1 MPTKPRIATNTNIS
15 ADVIN
20 AVKNSASTYYKD
32 YVPYVTEDADSL
44 RGIGAI
50 IMDNPALENEFLNTL
65 VNRIAFAR
73 IASRLYTN
81 PLATLKKGVID
92 VGETVEDIFVN
103 IAKVYQYGEIAG
115 SGADTATNLF
125 KKYEPDVRTAFYIM
139 NSQLTYP
146 VTVNRAMLKSAF
158 KSWSGMDELISGIIQ
173 SVYTAAAYDEFNIT
187 KYLIGQH
194 ILNGKL
200 AYYRFDETSADK
212 YKLCATQMRKVSND
226 FQFMSTDYNI
236 AGVTTFTDSD
246 KKVILIN
253 TDYDANIDTN
263 VLAGAFQLPY
273 ADYLNRRI
281 LIDGLGHL
289 DISRLNKAFA
299 NDPTY
304 TEPSA
309 DDMTFLDKVAGVIID
324 EDFVQ
329 IYDNVF
335 EMRDMPV
342 ANTLDH
348 NYFLH
353 MWQTYAVSPFANA
366 VAVIPS
372 TLVATQTENNTT
384 IGDLPYG
391 GINYNIL
398 PFSDS
403 SGKSDITVGTPITY
417 LFTADV
423 NTIKGGCKDLV
434 WTLESDNT
442 NSAVI
447 YPNGLIKARSIAK
460 TENYYGTIKVNATV
474 KGTNIKK
481 KFTLHIGMYTA

>member
-32 YVPYVTEDADSL
+32 YVPYVTADADSL

-50 IMDNPALENEFLNTL
+50 IMNNPALENEFLNTL

-125 KKYEPDVRTAFYIM
+125 KRYEPDVRTAFYIM

-263 VLAGAFQLPY
+263 VLASAFQLPY

-309 DDMTFLDKVAGVIID
+309 DDMAFLDKVAGVIID

-366 VAVIPS
+366 VAVIPND
-372 TLVATQTENNTT
+372 LVALQTTDNT
-384 IGDLPYG
+384 
-391 GINYNIL
+391 
-398 PFSDS
+398 S
-403 SGKSDITVGTPITY
+403 ITYTHTFYSPLAGSTPPVGTPFSVQVEGT
-417 LFTADV
+417 V
-423 NTIKGGCKDLV
+423 NTVDGGCHDIIYSLV
-434 WTLESDNT
+434 STTATETKVNPNGFITGKTIDKGSSDN
-442 NSAVI
+442 
-447 YPNGLIKARSIAK
+447 
-460 TENYYGTIKVNATV
+460 YGKVVVKGTV
-474 KGTNIKK
+474 KGTNVSKNITIAI
-481 KFTLHIGMYTA
+481 FHTS

>member
-1 MPTKPRIATNTNIS
+1 MPTKPRITTNTNIN

-20 AVKNSASTYYKD
+20 AVKNSASSYYKD
-32 YVPYVTEDADSL
+32 YVPYVTTDSDSL

-50 IMDNPALENEFLNTL
+50 IMNNPALENEFLSTL

-92 VGETVEDIFVN
+92 VGETIEDIFVN

-158 KSWSGMDELISGIIQ
+158 KSWSGMDELISSIIQ

-200 AYYRFDETSADK
+200 AYYRFDDTSADK

-263 VLAGAFQLPY
+263 VLASAFQLPY

-289 DISRLNKAFA
+289 DITRLNKAFA

-304 TEPSA
+304 KEPSA
-309 DDMTFLDKVAGVIID
+309 ADIAFLDKVAGVIID
-324 EDFVQ
+324 EDFIQ

-366 VAVIPS
+366 VAVIPNN
-372 TLVATQTENNTT
+372 LVETQTNTNTT
-384 IGDLPYG
+384 IGNLST
-391 GINYNIL
+391 NTN
-398 PFSDS
+398 SVQ
-403 SGKSDITVGTPITY
+403 VGFGAPVEGTTFTY
-417 LFTADV
+417 LFSAPV
-423 NTIKGGCKDLV
+423 NSVKGACRELIWSKN
-434 WTLESDNT
+434 SDNT
-442 NSAVI
+442 NSAVLN
-447 YPNGLIKARSIAK
+447 PNGFVTIKSIPK
-460 TENYYGTIKVNATV
+460 TNHYYGTLTVTATV
-474 KGTNIKK
+474 KGTNISKD
-481 KFTLHIGMYTA
+481 FTLNIGTYGD

>member
-32 YVPYVTEDADSL
+32 YVPYVRVDSDSL

-50 IMDNPALENEFLNTL
+50 IMNNPALENEFLSTL

-125 KKYEPDVRTAFYIM
+125 KRYEPDVRTAFYIM

-200 AYYRFDETSADK
+200 AYYRFDDTSADK
-212 YKLCATQMRKVSND
+212 YNLCATQMRKVSND

-263 VLAGAFQLPY
+263 VLASAFQLPY

-289 DISRLNKAFA
+289 DIARLNKAFA

-309 DDMTFLDKVAGVIID
+309 DDMTFLDKVAAVVID

-366 VAVIPS
+366 VAVIPNN
-372 TLVATQTENNTT
+372 LVEVQTSSNTT
-384 IGDLPYG
+384 ITFSQSPF
-391 GINYNIL
+391 NIL
-398 PFSDS
+398 TGNKPS
-403 SGKSDITVGTPITY
+403 VGTPFS
-417 LFTADV
+417 LMVSAAV
-423 NTIKGGCKDLV
+423 NTIEGGAKDLIY
-434 WTLESDNT
+434 TLVSDNT
-442 NSAVI
+442 NSATV
-447 YPNGLIKARSIAK
+447 YPNGFVTGKSIEK
-460 TENYYGTIKVNATV
+460 TENYYGKITVKATV
-474 KGTNIKK
+474 KGTNISKDISI
-481 KFTLHIGMYTA
+481 TIGQYTA

>member
-20 AVKNSASTYYKD
+20 AVKNSASSYYKD
-32 YVPYVTEDADSL
+32 YVPYVTADSDSL

-50 IMDNPALENEFLNTL
+50 IMNNPALENEFLSTL

-200 AYYRFDETSADK
+200 AYYKFDDTSVDK

-236 AGVTTFTDSD
+236 AGVTTFTDSE

-263 VLAGAFQLPY
+263 VLASAFQLPY

-289 DISRLNKAFA
+289 DITRLNKAFA

-304 TEPSA
+304 KEPNA
-309 DDMTFLDKVAGVIID
+309 DDMAFLDKVAGVIID

-366 VAVIPS
+366 VAVIPNN
-372 TLVATQTENNTT
+372 LVEAQTTYNTT
-384 IGDLPYG
+384 IGDL
-391 GINYNIL
+391 
-398 PFSDS
+398 S
-403 SGKSDITVGTPITY
+403 SNTNSIQIGLDDPAVGTNYTY
-417 LFTADV
+417 LFSAPVKTV
-423 NTIKGGCKDLV
+423 KGGCKSLI
-434 WTLESDNT
+434 WTKKSDNT
-442 NSAVI
+442 NSATV
-447 YPNGLIKARSIAK
+447 YPNGYVTIKSIAK
-460 TENYYGTIKVNATV
+460 TSNNYGSLSVTARV
-474 KGTNIKK
+474 KGTDITKEFK
-481 KFTLHIGMYTA
+481 LFIGTYTE

>member
-32 YVPYVTEDADSL
+32 YVPYVTADADSL

-50 IMDNPALENEFLNTL
+50 IMNNLALENEFLSTL

-103 IAKVYQYGEIAG
+103 IAKVYQYSEIAG

-125 KKYEPDVRTAFYIM
+125 KRYEPDVRTAFYIM

-146 VTVNRAMLKSAF
+146 ITVNREMLKSAF
-158 KSWSGMDELISGIIQ
+158 KSWSGMDELIGGIIQ

-200 AYYRFDETSADK
+200 AYYRFDDTSADK

-263 VLAGAFQLPY
+263 VLASAFQLPY

-304 TEPSA
+304 EEPSA
-309 DDMTFLDKVAGVIID
+309 DDMAFLDKVAGVIID

-335 EMRDMPV
+335 AMRDMPV

-366 VAVIPS
+366 VAVIPN
-372 TLVATQTENNTT
+372 TLVEEQKASNTT
-384 IGDLPYG
+384 LTYPASEFIALAGLLP
-391 GINYNIL
+391 
-398 PFSDS
+398 S
-403 SGKSDITVGTPITY
+403 VGTNFSLLLTGS
-417 LFTADV
+417 V
-423 NTIKGGCKDLV
+423 NTVKGASHDIVYTLV
-434 WTLESDNT
+434 SDNT
-442 NSAVI
+442 NSAVV
-447 YPNGLIKARSIAK
+447 YPNGLVTGKSIAK
-460 TENYYGTIKVNATV
+460 TENYYGTIVVKGTV
-474 KGTNIKK
+474 KGTNISKNISIYVGK
-481 KFTLHIGMYTA
+481 YTS

>member
-20 AVKNSASTYYKD
+20 AVKNSASSYYKD
-32 YVPYVTEDADSL
+32 YVPYVTADADSL

-50 IMDNPALENEFLNTL
+50 IMNNPALENEFLSTL

-125 KKYEPDVRTAFYIM
+125 KRYEPDVRTSFYIM

-200 AYYRFDETSADK
+200 AYYRFDDTSADK

-236 AGVTTFTDSD
+236 AGVTTFTESD

-263 VLAGAFQLPY
+263 VLASAFQLPY

-281 LIDGLGHL
+281 LIDGLGKL
-289 DISRLNKAFA
+289 DIARLNKAFA

-304 TEPSA
+304 KEPSA
-309 DDMTFLDKVAGVIID
+309 DDMAFLDKVAGVIID

-366 VAVIPS
+366 VAVIPNN
-372 TLVATQTENNTT
+372 LVEAQSQSNTT
-384 IGDLPYG
+384 INYFCDPYE
-391 GINYNIL
+391 IL
-398 PFSDS
+398 P
-403 SGKSDITVGTPITY
+403 GQVPAVGTP
-417 LFTADV
+417 FTGLISGSV
-423 NTIKGGCKDLV
+423 NTVKGASRDLV
-434 WTLESDNT
+434 FTIVSDNT
-442 NSAVI
+442 ESAIVH
-447 YPNGLIKARSIAK
+447 PNGFFSGKSIAK
-460 TENYYGTIKVNATV
+460 TKNRYGTIIIKGTV
-474 KGTNIKK
+474 KGTDISKNINIA
-481 KFTLHIGMYTA
+481 IGKYEAS

>member
-20 AVKNSASTYYKD
+20 AVKNSASTYYRD
-32 YVPYVTEDADSL
+32 YVPYVTADADSL

-50 IMDNPALENEFLNTL
+50 IMNNPALENEFLNTL

-92 VGETVEDIFVN
+92 VGETVEDIFIN

-289 DISRLNKAFA
+289 DIARLNKAFA

-353 MWQTYAVSPFANA
+353 MWQTYAVNPFANA
-366 VAVIPS
+366 VAVIPND
-372 TLVATQTENNTT
+372 LVAVQTSTNTT
-384 IGDLPYG
+384 ITY
-391 GINYNIL
+391 
-398 PFSDS
+398 ST
-403 SGKSDITVGTPITY
+403 SGYQLLSTSVPAVGTNVSLLVTGI
-417 LFTADV
+417 V
-423 NTIKGGCKDLV
+423 NTVEGASKDIVYTLV
-434 WTLESDNT
+434 SDNT
-442 NSAVI
+442 NSAIV
-447 YPNGLIKARSIAK
+447 YPNGFVTAKTIAK
-460 TENYYGTIKVNATV
+460 TDHYYGTIVIKGTV
-474 KGTNIKK
+474 KGTNISKNL
-481 KFTLHIGMYTA
+481 TVNIGKYEAN

>member
-1 MPTKPRIATNTNIS
+1 MPIKPRITTNTTIS
-15 ADVIN
+15 ADIIN

-32 YVPYVTEDADSL
+32 YVPYVTADADSL

-50 IMDNPALENEFLNTL
+50 IMNNPALENEFLNTL

-125 KKYEPDVRTAFYIM
+125 KKYEPDVKTAFYIM

-200 AYYRFDETSADK
+200 TYYRFDDTSADK

-226 FQFMSTDYNI
+226 FQFMSSDYNI

-263 VLAGAFQLPY
+263 VLASAFQLPY

-289 DISRLNKAFA
+289 DITRLNKAFA

-304 TEPSA
+304 KEPSD

-366 VAVIPS
+366 VSVIPNNLVPAQTSSNTSIEYLS
-372 TLVATQTENNTT
+372 TNTGSIQIGFGKPVA
-384 IGDLPYG
+384 
-391 GINYNIL
+391 
-398 PFSDS
+398 
-403 SGKSDITVGTPITY
+403 GTPYSY
-417 LFTADV
+417 LFSAHV
-423 NTIKGGCKDLV
+423 NTVIGASRELV
-434 WTLESDNT
+434 WSKKTDNT
-442 NSAVI
+442 NSAVV
-447 YPNGLIKARSIAK
+447 YPNGFITIKSIEK
-460 TENYYGTIKVNATV
+460 SGNYYGTLVVTAKV
-474 KGTNIKK
+474 KGTDISKD
-481 KFTLHIGMYTA
+481 FTLNIGTYTE

>member
-1 MPTKPRIATNTNIS
+1 MPTKPRITTNTNIS

-20 AVKNSASTYYKD
+20 AVKNSASSYYKD
-32 YVPYVTEDADSL
+32 YVPYVTADSDSL

-50 IMDNPALENEFLNTL
+50 IMNNPALENEFLSTL

-125 KKYEPDVRTAFYIM
+125 KRYEPDVRTAFYIM

-200 AYYRFDETSADK
+200 AYYRFDDTSADK

-263 VLAGAFQLPY
+263 VLASAFQLPY

-289 DISRLNKAFA
+289 DIARLNKAFA

-304 TEPSA
+304 TEPSS
-309 DDMTFLDKVAGVIID
+309 DDMAFLDKVAGVIID

-366 VAVIPS
+366 VAVIPNS
-372 TLVATQTENNTT
+372 LVDIQTSGNTT
-384 IGDLPYG
+384 ITYNADLLNP
-391 GINYNIL
+391 L
-398 PFSDS
+398 
-403 SGKSDITVGTPITY
+403 SDIIPTIGTPISIIINGS
-417 LFTADV
+417 V
-423 NTIKGGCKDLV
+423 NTVTGGRKDLIF
-434 WTLESDNT
+434 TLVNDNT
-442 NSAVI
+442 NSAVV
-447 YPNGLIKARSIAK
+447 YPNGFLTAKSIAK
-460 TENYYGTIKVNATV
+460 TANHYGFITV
-474 KGTNIKK
+474 KGTIKGTNISKNINIA
-481 KFTLHIGMYTA
+481 IGKYTA

>member
-1 MPTKPRIATNTNIS
+1 MPTKPRVATNTNIS

-20 AVKNSASTYYKD
+20 AVKNSASSYYKD
-32 YVPYVTEDADSL
+32 YVPYVTTDSDSL

-50 IMDNPALENEFLNTL
+50 IMNNPALENEFLSTL

-103 IAKVYQYGEIAG
+103 ITKVYQYGEIAG

-125 KKYEPDVRTAFYIM
+125 KRYEPDVRTAFYIM

-200 AYYRFDETSADK
+200 AYYRFDDTSVDK

-236 AGVTTFTDSD
+236 AGVTTFTESD

-263 VLAGAFQLPY
+263 VLASAFQLPY

-281 LIDGLGHL
+281 LIDGLGKL
-289 DISRLNKAFA
+289 DIARLNKAFA

-304 TEPSA
+304 EEPSV
-309 DDMTFLDKVAGVIID
+309 DDMAFLNKVAGVIID

-366 VAVIPS
+366 VAVIPNN
-372 TLVATQTENNTT
+372 LVETQTADNTS
-384 IGDLPYG
+384 
-391 GINYNIL
+391 INFVKGYYNIFL
-398 PFSDS
+398 KENTP
-403 SGKSDITVGTPITY
+403 VGTPVSLLISG
-417 LFTADV
+417 
-423 NTIKGGCKDLV
+423 NTNTVVGGHKDIIYS
-434 WTLESDNT
+434 LESTTATDT
-442 NSAVI
+442 I
-447 YPNGLIKARSIAK
+447 LHPNGFLTFKTVAK
-460 TENYYGTIKVNATV
+460 STDNMNFGRVVVKGTV
-474 KGTNIKK
+474 KGTNISKNV
-481 KFTLHIGMYTA
+481 TITVTTA

>member
-15 ADVIN
+15 ADIIN
-20 AVKNSASTYYKD
+20 AVKNSASSYYKE
-32 YVPYVTEDADSL
+32 YVPYVTADAESL

-50 IMDNPALENEFLNTL
+50 IMNNPALENEFLNAL

-115 SGADTATNLF
+115 TGADTATNLF
-125 KKYEPDVRTAFYIM
+125 KKYEPDVRSAFYIM

-173 SVYTAAAYDEFNIT
+173 SVYTAAAYDEFNVT

-200 AYYRFDETSADK
+200 AYYRFDDTSADK
-212 YKLCATQMRKVSND
+212 YKLCATQMRKASND

-263 VLAGAFQLPY
+263 VLASAFQLPY

-289 DISRLNKAFA
+289 DIARLNKIFA

-304 TEPSA
+304 KEPST

-353 MWQTYAVSPFANA
+353 MWQTYGVSPFANA
-366 VAVIPS
+366 VAVIPNN
-372 TLVATQTENNTT
+372 LVEVQTADNTT
-384 IGDLPYG
+384 IGTLPTNSVDANILAG
-391 GINYNIL
+391 GI
-398 PFSDS
+398 PP
-403 SGKSDITVGTPITY
+403 VGTAISY
-417 LFTADV
+417 QFTTKV
-423 NTIKGGCKDLV
+423 TTVKGGCRDLI
-434 WTLESDNT
+434 WSIKSDDT
-442 NSAVI
+442 SSAVL
-447 YPNGLIKARSIAK
+447 YPNGYITLKSISK
-460 TENYYGTIKVNATV
+460 NNNHYGTVVVTAKVRGTSIIKNFWLKV
-474 KGTNIKK
+474 GT
-481 KFTLHIGMYTA
+481 YTE

>member
-32 YVPYVTEDADSL
+32 YVPYVTPDADSL

-50 IMDNPALENEFLNTL
+50 IMNNPALENEFLNTL

-125 KKYEPDVRTAFYIM
+125 KRYEPDVRTAFYIM

-200 AYYRFDETSADK
+200 AYYRFDDTSADK

-304 TEPSA
+304 EEPSA

-366 VAVIPS
+366 VTVIPNN
-372 TLVATQTENNTT
+372 LVAVQTTSNTT
-384 IGDLPYG
+384 ITYPA
-391 GINYNIL
+391 
-398 PFSDS
+398 S
-403 SGKSDITVGTPITY
+403 SFAALSTIIPTVGTKISVLVTGS
-417 LFTADV
+417 V
-423 NTIKGGCKDLV
+423 NTVEGGSRDLV
-434 WTLESDNT
+434 YSLVSDNT
-442 NSAVI
+442 NSAIV
-447 YPNGLIKARSIAK
+447 YPNGLVVAK
-460 TENYYGTIKVNATV
+460 TIEKTNHYYGAITVKGTV
-474 KGTNIKK
+474 KGTNISKDI
-481 KFTLHIGMYTA
+481 TINLGSYTA

>member
-20 AVKNSASTYYKD
+20 AVKNSASTYYRD
-32 YVPYVTEDADSL
+32 YVPYVTADADSL

-50 IMDNPALENEFLNTL
+50 IMNNPALENEFLNTL

-92 VGETVEDIFVN
+92 VGETVEDIFIN

-289 DISRLNKAFA
+289 DIARLNKAFA

-366 VAVIPS
+366 VAVIPND
-372 TLVATQTENNTT
+372 LVAVQTSTNTT
-384 IGDLPYG
+384 ITY
-391 GINYNIL
+391 
-398 PFSDS
+398 STS
-403 SGKSDITVGTPITY
+403 SYQLLSTSVPAVGTNVSLLVTGI
-417 LFTADV
+417 V
-423 NTIKGGCKDLV
+423 NTVEGASKDIVYTLV
-434 WTLESDNT
+434 SDNT
-442 NSAVI
+442 NSAIV
-447 YPNGLIKARSIAK
+447 YPNGFVTAKTIAK
-460 TENYYGTIKVNATV
+460 TDHYYGTIVIKGTV
-474 KGTNIKK
+474 KGTNISKNL
-481 KFTLHIGMYTA
+481 TVNIGKYEAN

>member
-1 MPTKPRIATNTNIS
+1 MPTKPRITTNTNIS

-20 AVKNSASTYYKD
+20 AVKNSASSYYKD
-32 YVPYVTEDADSL
+32 YVPYVTADSDSL

-50 IMDNPALENEFLNTL
+50 IMNNPALENEFLSTL

-92 VGETVEDIFVN
+92 VGETVEDIFIN

-125 KKYEPDVRTAFYIM
+125 KRYEPDVRTAFYIM

-200 AYYRFDETSADK
+200 AYYRFDDTSADK

-263 VLAGAFQLPY
+263 VLASAFQLPY

-289 DISRLNKAFA
+289 DITRLNKAFA

-304 TEPSA
+304 EEPSD
-309 DDMTFLDKVAGVIID
+309 DDMAFLDKVAGVIID

-366 VAVIPS
+366 VAVIPNN
-372 TLVATQTENNTT
+372 LVKVQTSANTT
-384 IGDLPYG
+384 ITYAQETYRILG
-391 GINYNIL
+391 GII
-398 PFSDS
+398 P
-403 SGKSDITVGTPITY
+403 KAGTPVSFIVTG
-417 LFTADV
+417 TV
-423 NTIKGGCKDLV
+423 NTVEGGSKEIIYTLV
-434 WTLESDNT
+434 NDNT
-442 NSAVI
+442 NSAIV
-447 YPNGLIKARSIAK
+447 YPNGFITAK
-460 TENYYGTIKVNATV
+460 TIEKTLNYYGSITVKGTV
-474 KGTNIKK
+474 KGTNISKNL
-481 KFTLHIGMYTA
+481 TINLGQYSA

>member
-20 AVKNSASTYYKD
+20 AVKNSASSYYKD
-32 YVPYVTEDADSL
+32 YVPYVTADSDSL

-50 IMDNPALENEFLNTL
+50 IMNNPALENEFLSTL

-125 KKYEPDVRTAFYIM
+125 KRYEPDVRTTFYIM

-200 AYYRFDETSADK
+200 AYYRFDDTSADK

-263 VLAGAFQLPY
+263 VLASAFQLPY

-289 DISRLNKAFA
+289 DITRLNKAFA

-304 TEPSA
+304 KEPSA
-309 DDMTFLDKVAGVIID
+309 DDMAFLDKVAGVIID

-366 VAVIPS
+366 VAVIPNN
-372 TLVATQTENNTT
+372 LVEKQTENNTT
-384 IGDLPYG
+384 INFKETSISVLYGTVPPVGTNFSTIVTGTVNTVTG
-391 GINYNIL
+391 GI
-398 PFSDS
+398 
-403 SGKSDITVGTPITY
+403 
-417 LFTADV
+417 
-423 NTIKGGCKDLV
+423 KDLIF
-434 WTLESDNT
+434 TLYSDNT
-442 NSAVI
+442 NSAVVHS
-447 YPNGLIKARSIAK
+447 NGYITGKSIEK
-460 TENYYGTIKVNATV
+460 KENYYGKIVVKATV
-474 KGTNIKK
+474 KGTNIS
-481 KFTLHIGMYTA
+481 KFITINVGKYEAS

>member
-20 AVKNSASTYYKD
+20 AVKNSASSYYKD
-32 YVPYVTEDADSL
+32 YVPYVTADADSL

-50 IMDNPALENEFLNTL
+50 IMNNPALENEFLNTL

-226 FQFMSTDYNI
+226 FQFMSADYNI

-289 DISRLNKAFA
+289 DIARLNKAFA
-299 NDPTY
+299 NDSTY

-309 DDMTFLDKVAGVIID
+309 DDMAFLDKVAGVIID

-335 EMRDMPV
+335 EMRDMPI

-366 VAVIPS
+366 VAVIPNDLVAAQTPS
-372 TLVATQTENNTT
+372 NTSITLLTETFYALVGQKPAVNTPFSLLLTANVNTVNGASKDLIYTLV
-384 IGDLPYG
+384 
-391 GINYNIL
+391 
-398 PFSDS
+398 
-403 SGKSDITVGTPITY
+403 
-417 LFTADV
+417 
-423 NTIKGGCKDLV
+423 
-434 WTLESDNT
+434 SDNT
-442 NSAVI
+442 NSVTV
-447 YPNGLIKARSIAK
+447 YPNGYVIGKSIEK
-460 TENYYGTIKVNATV
+460 TDFYYGEIVVKATV
-474 KGTNIKK
+474 KGTNISKNINIRVG
-481 KFTLHIGMYTA
+481 TRTE

>member
-15 ADVIN
+15 ADIIN

-32 YVPYVTEDADSL
+32 YVPYVTADAESL

-50 IMDNPALENEFLNTL
+50 IMNNPALENEFLSAL

-115 SGADTATNLF
+115 TGADTATNLF
-125 KKYEPDVRTAFYIM
+125 KKYEPDVRSAFYIM

-173 SVYTAAAYDEFNIT
+173 SVYTAAAYDEFNVT

-200 AYYRFDETSADK
+200 AYYRFDDSSADK

-263 VLAGAFQLPY
+263 VLASAFQLPY

-289 DISRLNKAFA
+289 DIARLNKIFA

-304 TEPSA
+304 KEPST
-309 DDMTFLDKVAGVIID
+309 DDMAFLDKVAGVIID

-366 VAVIPS
+366 VAVIPNN
-372 TLVATQTENNTT
+372 LVAVQTSDNTT
-384 IGDLPYG
+384 IGTLPNNALT
-391 GINYNIL
+391 ITA
-398 PFSDS
+398 PP
-403 SGKSDITVGTPITY
+403 GKPNVGTIVNY
-417 LFTADV
+417 LFAVPVTTV
-423 NTIKGGCKDLV
+423 KGGCKDLI
-434 WTLESDNT
+434 WSIKTDNT

-447 YPNGLIKARSIAK
+447 YPNGYISFK
-460 TENYYGTIKVNATV
+460 TIEKTNNYYGTVIVKAKVR
-474 KGTNIKK
+474 GTEITKE
-481 KFTLHIGMYTA
+481 FTIRAGDYTA

>member
-32 YVPYVTEDADSL
+32 YVPYVTADADSL

-50 IMDNPALENEFLNTL
+50 IMNNPALENEFLNTL

-173 SVYTAAAYDEFNIT
+173 SVYTSAAYDEFNIT

-289 DISRLNKAFA
+289 DIARLNKAFA

-309 DDMTFLDKVAGVIID
+309 DDMAFLDSVAGVIID

-366 VAVIPS
+366 VAVIPN
-372 TLVATQTENNTT
+372 TLVAEQTTSNTT
-384 IGDLPYG
+384 ISFPSSSFNALVGMAPAIG
-391 GINYNIL
+391 T
-398 PFSDS
+398 PFSILVYS
-403 SGKSDITVGTPITY
+403 SVETVEG
-417 LFTADV
+417 ASHDV
-423 NTIKGGCKDLV
+423 IYTLV
-434 WTLESDNT
+434 SDNT
-442 NSAVI
+442 NSAIV
-447 YPNGLIKARSIAK
+447 YPNGLVTGKSIAK
-460 TENYYGTIKVNATV
+460 TSNYYGTIVVKATV
-474 KGTNIKK
+474 KGTKISKTISINVGK
-481 KFTLHIGMYTA
+481 YEAS

>member
-20 AVKNSASTYYKD
+20 AVKNSASSYYKD
-32 YVPYVTEDADSL
+32 YVPYVTADADSL

-50 IMDNPALENEFLNTL
+50 IMNNPALENEFLSAL

-92 VGETVEDIFVN
+92 VGETVEDIFIN

-115 SGADTATNLF
+115 TGADTATNLF
-125 KKYEPDVRTAFYIM
+125 KKYEPDVRSAFYIM

-173 SVYTAAAYDEFNIT
+173 SVYTAAAYDEFNVT

-200 AYYRFDETSADK
+200 AYYRFDDTSADK

-236 AGVTTFTDSD
+236 AGVTTFTESD

-263 VLAGAFQLPY
+263 VLASAFQLPY

-281 LIDGLGHL
+281 LIDGLGKL
-289 DISRLNKAFA
+289 DIARLNKAFA

-304 TEPSA
+304 EEPSA
-309 DDMTFLDKVAGVIID
+309 DDMAFLDKVAGVIID

-366 VAVIPS
+366 VAVIPNNLVVVQTS
-372 TLVATQTENNTT
+372 DNTSIGTLPNNAVTITT
-384 IGDLPYG
+384 PPSKP
-391 GINYNIL
+391 N
-398 PFSDS
+398 
-403 SGKSDITVGTPITY
+403 VGTIVNY
-417 LFTADV
+417 LFSAPVTTV
-423 NTIKGGCKDLV
+423 KGGCKDLI
-434 WTLESDNT
+434 WSLKQDNT

-447 YPNGLIKARSIAK
+447 YPNGYISFK
-460 TENYYGTIKVNATV
+460 TIEKTNNYYGTIVVTAKVR
-474 KGTNIKK
+474 GTNITKD
-481 KFTLHIGMYTA
+481 FTIRAGDYTA

>member
-32 YVPYVTEDADSL
+32 YVPYVTSDADSL

-50 IMDNPALENEFLNTL
+50 IMNNPALENEFLNTL

-103 IAKVYQYGEIAG
+103 IAKVYQYSEIAG

-125 KKYEPDVRTAFYIM
+125 KRYEPDVRTAFYIM

-263 VLAGAFQLPY
+263 VLASAFQLPY

-281 LIDGLGHL
+281 LIDGLGRL
-289 DISRLNKAFA
+289 DINRLNKAFA

-304 TEPSA
+304 TEPTE
-309 DDMTFLDKVAGVIID
+309 DDMAFLNKVAGVIID

-335 EMRDMPV
+335 EMRDMPI

-366 VAVIPS
+366 VAVIPN
-372 TLVATQTENNTT
+372 TLVAKQTTDNTT
-384 IGDLPYG
+384 ITFYTDTFNPLGDVAPA
-391 GINYNIL
+391 
-398 PFSDS
+398 
-403 SGKSDITVGTPITY
+403 VGTTVS
-417 LFTADV
+417 LMVNGTV
-423 NTIKGGCKDLV
+423 NTVAGGCKDLIY
-434 WTLESDNT
+434 TINKDNT

-447 YPNGLIKARSIAK
+447 YPNGFLTAKSIEK
-460 TENYYGTIKVNATV
+460 TSNRYGTISVKATV
-474 KGTNIKK
+474 RGTNISK
-481 KFTLHIGMYTA
+481 TVNVAIGKYEAS

>member
-1 MPTKPRIATNTNIS
+1 MPTKPRITTNTNIS

-32 YVPYVTEDADSL
+32 YVPYVTADADSL

-50 IMDNPALENEFLNTL
+50 IMNNPALENEFLNTL

-103 IAKVYQYGEIAG
+103 IAKVYQYSEIAG

-187 KYLIGQH
+187 KYLIGQQ

-263 VLAGAFQLPY
+263 VLASAFQLPY

-281 LIDGLGHL
+281 LIDGIGRL
-289 DISRLNKAFA
+289 DISRLNRAFA

-304 TEPSA
+304 TEPTT
-309 DDMTFLDKVAGVIID
+309 DDMAFLDSVAGVIID

-366 VAVIPS
+366 VAVIPN
-372 TLVATQTENNTT
+372 TLVAKQTADNTT
-384 IGDLPYG
+384 ISFYTDT
-391 GINYNIL
+391 INPL
-398 PFSDS
+398 SDS
-403 SGKSDITVGTPITY
+403 VPAVGTPISLMVNGT
-417 LFTADV
+417 V
-423 NTIKGGCKDLV
+423 NTVAGGCKDLIY
-434 WTLESDNT
+434 SISKDDT

-447 YPNGLIKARSIAK
+447 YPNGFLTAKSIAK
-460 TENYYGTIKVNATV
+460 TNNRYGIINVKATV
-474 KGTNIKK
+474 RGTNISKNVNVAIG
-481 KFTLHIGMYTA
+481 KFTA

>member
-1 MPTKPRIATNTNIS
+1 MPKKPRIATNTNIS

-32 YVPYVTEDADSL
+32 YVPYVTADSDSL

-50 IMDNPALENEFLNTL
+50 ILNNPALENEFLNTL
-65 VNRIAFAR
+65 VNQFTFAR

-103 IAKVYQYGEIAG
+103 TAKVYQYGDIAG

-173 SVYTAAAYDEFNIT
+173 SIYTAAAYDEFNIT

-200 AYYRFDETSADK
+200 AYYRFDDTATDK

-253 TDYDANIDTN
+253 TDYDANISTN
-263 VLAGAFQLPY
+263 VLASAFNLPY

-289 DISRLNKAFA
+289 DIARLNKAFA

-304 TEPSA
+304 EEPSA
-309 DDMTFLDKVAGVIID
+309 DDMAFLDKVAAVIID

-366 VAVIPS
+366 VAVIPNN
-372 TLVATQTENNTT
+372 LVATQTTSNTT
-384 IGDLPYG
+384 I
-391 GINYNIL
+391 
-398 PFSDS
+398 SDS
-403 SGKSDITVGTPITY
+403 SNGSATVQLPNLGKKAGVPFTY
-417 LFTADV
+417 LFTANV
-423 NTIKGGCKDLV
+423 NTVNGGCKDLI
-434 WTLESDNT
+434 WTKKTDDT
-442 NSAVI
+442 NKAIV
-447 YPNGLIKARSIAK
+447 YPNGFISGETIEK
-460 TENYYGTIKVNATV
+460 TSNYYGTIVVTATV
-474 KGTNIKK
+474 KGTNISKD
-481 KFTLHIGMYTA
+481 FTLRLGVYTA

>member
-1 MPTKPRIATNTNIS
+1 
-15 ADVIN
+15 
-20 AVKNSASTYYKD
+20 
-32 YVPYVTEDADSL
+32 
-44 RGIGAI
+44 
-50 IMDNPALENEFLNTL
+50 
-65 VNRIAFAR
+65 
-73 IASRLYTN
+73 
-81 PLATLKKGVID
+81 
-92 VGETVEDIFVN
+92 
-103 IAKVYQYGEIAG
+103 
-115 SGADTATNLF
+115 
-125 KKYEPDVRTAFYIM
+125 M

-146 VTVNRAMLKSAF
+146 VTVNIEMLKTAF
-158 KSWSGMDELISGIIQ
+158 KSWSGMNELISGIIQ

-200 AYYRFDETSADK
+200 AYYRFDDTSADK

-263 VLAGAFQLPY
+263 VLASAFQLPY

-281 LIDGLGHL
+281 LIDGLGRL
-289 DISRLNKAFA
+289 DITRLNKAFA

-304 TEPSA
+304 EEPNA
-309 DDMTFLDKVAGVIID
+309 DDMAFLDKVAGVIID

-366 VAVIPS
+366 VSVIPNN
-372 TLVATQTENNTT
+372 LVETQTAENTT
-384 IGDLPYG
+384 IGTLPTNGAFYNALAS
-391 GINYNIL
+391 GIPN
-398 PFSDS
+398 
-403 SGKSDITVGTPITY
+403 VGTKVTY
-417 LFTADV
+417 MFTANV
-423 NTIKGGCKDLV
+423 STIKGACKDLV
-434 WTLESDNT
+434 WSLVSDDT
-442 NSAVI
+442 NSAI
-447 YPNGLIKARSIAK
+447 LYPNGFI
-460 TENYYGTIKVNATV
+460 T
-474 KGTNIKK
+474 
-481 KFTLHIGMYTA
+481 F

>member
-1 MPTKPRIATNTNIS
+1 MPTKPRITTNTNIS
-15 ADVIN
+15 SDIIN

-32 YVPYVTEDADSL
+32 YVPYVTADAESL

-50 IMDNPALENEFLNTL
+50 IMNNPALENEFLSAL

-115 SGADTATNLF
+115 SGSDTASNLF
-125 KKYEPDVRTAFYIM
+125 KKYEPDVRSAFYIM

-200 AYYRFDETSADK
+200 AYYRFDDTSADK

-236 AGVTTFTDSD
+236 AGVTTFTESD

-263 VLAGAFQLPY
+263 VLASAFQLPY

-309 DDMTFLDKVAGVIID
+309 DDMSFLDKVAGVIID

-366 VAVIPS
+366 VAVIPNS
-372 TLVATQTENNTT
+372 LVVVQTADNTT
-384 IGDLPYG
+384 INFTHSFYSPLAGSTP
-391 GINYNIL
+391 
-398 PFSDS
+398 P
-403 SGKSDITVGTPITY
+403 VGTPFSVQINGN
-417 LFTADV
+417 V
-423 NTIKGGCKDLV
+423 NTVDGGCHDIIYTLV
-434 WTLESDNT
+434 STTAADT
-442 NSAVI
+442 KV
-447 YPNGLIKARSIAK
+447 YPNGFITGK
-460 TENYYGTIKVNATV
+460 TVDKGSTDNYGKVVVKGTV
-474 KGTNIKK
+474 KGTNISKNITVAI
-481 KFTLHIGMYTA
+481 FHTS

>member
-20 AVKNSASTYYKD
+20 AVKNSASSYYKD
-32 YVPYVTEDADSL
+32 YVPYVTADADSL

-50 IMDNPALENEFLNTL
+50 IMNNPALENEFLSTL
-65 VNRIAFAR
+65 INRIAFAR

-125 KKYEPDVRTAFYIM
+125 KKYEPDVKSAFYIM

-173 SVYTAAAYDEFNIT
+173 SVYTAAAYDEFNVT

-200 AYYRFDETSADK
+200 AYYRFDDTSADK

-263 VLAGAFQLPY
+263 VLASAFQLPY

-289 DISRLNKAFA
+289 DITRLNKIFA

-304 TEPSA
+304 EEPST
-309 DDMTFLDKVAGVIID
+309 DDMAFLDKVAGVIID

-366 VAVIPS
+366 VAVIPKN
-372 TLVATQTENNTT
+372 LVAEQTADNTSIT
-384 IGDLPYG
+384 FSLE
-391 GINYNIL
+391 NYNPLNGIK
-398 PFSDS
+398 PA
-403 SGKSDITVGTPITY
+403 VGTDISILISALT
-417 LFTADV
+417 TTVTGGVRDV
-423 NTIKGGCKDLV
+423 IYSIV
-434 WTLESDNT
+434 SDDT
-442 NSAVI
+442 NSAVL
-447 YPNGLIKARSIAK
+447 YPNGFLTAKSIAK
-460 TENYYGTIKVNATV
+460 TNNYYGTINVKATI
-474 KGTNIKK
+474 KGTNISKNAIVR
-481 KFTLHIGMYTA
+481 IGAYTP

>member
-20 AVKNSASTYYKD
+20 AVKNSASSYYKD
-32 YVPYVTEDADSL
+32 YVPYVTADSDSL

-50 IMDNPALENEFLNTL
+50 IMNNPALENEFLSTL

-125 KKYEPDVRTAFYIM
+125 KRYEPDVRTAFYIM

-200 AYYRFDETSADK
+200 AYYRFDDTSADK

-263 VLAGAFQLPY
+263 VLASAFQLPY

-281 LIDGLGHL
+281 LIDGLGKL
-289 DISRLNKAFA
+289 DIARLNKAFA

-304 TEPSA
+304 EEPSA
-309 DDMTFLDKVAGVIID
+309 DDMAFLDKVAGVIID

-335 EMRDMPV
+335 EMRDMAV

-366 VAVIPS
+366 VAVIPNS
-372 TLVATQTENNTT
+372 LVEAQTSANTT
-384 IGDLPYG
+384 IGDLSSDTNSIQIGLGVPAIG
-391 GINYNIL
+391 TNY
-398 PFSDS
+398 S
-403 SGKSDITVGTPITY
+403 Y
-417 LFTADV
+417 LFSAPV
-423 NTIKGGCKDLV
+423 NTVKGGCKSLI
-434 WTLESDNT
+434 WTKKTDNT
-442 NSAVI
+442 NSATV
-447 YPNGLIKARSIAK
+447 YPNGYVTIKSIAK
-460 TENYYGTIKVNATV
+460 TSNYYGSLSVTARV
-474 KGTNIKK
+474 KGTNITKE
-481 KFTLHIGMYTA
+481 FNLFIGKYTE